1 VSNLTETIAQHLATK
16 RDQNDPVSEARRQ
29 ACPDTGRVI
38 DVLENLRSIVFERTP
53 LERLNS
59 DLEVVHGL
67 LSDLVCSGTAS
78 AFVERLPEVRHC
90 VGMDVE
96 AAFKADP
103 AAKSYAEVIA
113 AYPSAYA
120 VSTYRIAHV
129 LYGLGAPVA
138 ARIMSEHA
146 KSKTGID
153 IHPGATIGSHFFI
166 DHGTG
171 VVIGETAVI
180 GNRVKMYHG
189 VGLVAFSNKQ
199 GRNDSGKK
207 RHPTVEDD
215 VTIYANATI
224 LGGTTVIGEGSVIGG
239 NVWLHQSV
247 PPYSRIQI
255 EPPRLNVSQKGG
267 DSAEAGSVDP
277 DYQI

>member
-1 VSNLTETIAQHLATK
+1 MSKLTETIAQHLIAK
-16 RDQNDPVSEARRQ
+16 RDQNDAVSEARRQ
-29 ACPDTGRVI
+29 ACPDVGRVV
-38 DVLENLRSIVFERTP
+38 DALEHLRAIVFERTP
-53 LERLNS
+53 SERLNS
-59 DLEVVHGL
+59 DLEVVQGL
-67 LSDLVCSGTAS
+67 LSGLTSSDIAER
-78 AFVERLPEVRHC
+78 FMERLPDVRHC

-103 AAKSYAEVIA
+103 AAQSYAEVIA

-129 LYGLGAPVA
+129 LYELGAPIA

-153 IHPGATIGSHFFI
+153 IHPGASIGCHFFI

-180 GNRVKMYHG
+180 GNRVKMYQG

-199 GRNDSGKK
+199 GRNDIGRK

-247 PPYSRIQI
+247 PPYSRVSI
-255 EPPRLNVSQKGG
+255 EPPQLNVSQK
-267 DSAEAGSVDP
+267 DAESGSVDP
-277 DYQI
+277 DYEI

>member
-1 VSNLTETIAQHLATK
+1 VSTLTENIAQHLAA
-16 RDQNDPVSEARRQ
+16 RRNQNDAVSEARRQ

-38 DVLENLRSIVFERTP
+38 DVLENLRSIIFEGTP
-53 LERLNS
+53 IDRLNS
-59 DLEVVHGL
+59 DLEVVYGL
-67 LSDLVCSGTAS
+67 LYGLVGSDTAS
-78 AFVERLPEVRHC
+78 KFIERLPEVRNC

-120 VSTYRIAHV
+120 VSAYRIAHV
-129 LYGLGAPVA
+129 LYELGAPVA
-138 ARIMSEHA
+138 ARIMAEHA

-153 IHPGATIGSHFFI
+153 IHPGASIGCHFFI

-171 VVIGETAVI
+171 VVIGETATI
-180 GNRVKMYHG
+180 GNRVKMYQG
-189 VGLVAFSNKQ
+189 VGLLAFSNKQ
-199 GRNDSGKK
+199 GRADIGRK
-207 RHPTVEDD
+207 RHPTIKDD

-247 PPYSRIQI
+247 PPYSRVSI
-255 EPPRLNVSQKGG
+255 EPPQLNVSHKQV
-267 DSAEAGSVDP
+267 DPESGSVDP
-277 DYQI
+277 NVES